1 MKVCSRIFPQIYKFA
16 SFFLGMRFLDFVVLF
31 MLFALLVG
39 GMYLLW
45 LNFPS
50 EPTEFEKYTANLSFD
65 LPSKSSQFHQNMR
78 YPDRTISYF
87 ISKNCS
93 TKKTSDF
100 LKAASFLEEKT
111 ILDFKESVKPD
122 ILITCS
128 NVAPEPN
135 EQGHFGAGEGGP
147 SVIVNTTRFAVIML
161 GRVGLYRPETCDTPQ
176 VPTHE
181 ILHALGF
188 DHNDN
193 SSSIMY
199 PITSCDQVLDDD
211 IVEEIEKLYSVP
223 SAGDL
228 VIESVKANKTGR
240 YLGFEIVIANYGLK
254 AITESKLKVM
264 VGNSVAK
271 EFEMG
276 TLDIGSKKSL
286 TITNLRVSGDTSE
299 ISLVIET
306 EENEIDKENN
316 YAEIKVASGS

>member
-1 MKVCSRIFPQIYKFA
+1 
-16 SFFLGMRFLDFVVLF
+16 MRFLDFVVLF

-135 EQGHFGAGEGGP
+135 EQGHFVAGEGGP
-147 SVIVNTTRFAVIML
+147 SQVINTSIYSVIL
-161 GRVGLYRPETCDTPQ
+161 VGKVSLYRSEKCEEPK
-176 VPTHE
+176 VALHE

-188 DHNDN
+188 DHTGNI
-193 SSSIMY
+193 SSIMY
-199 PITSCDQVLDDD
+199 PDRFS
-211 IVEEIEKLYSVP
+211 P
-223 SAGDL
+223 
-228 VIESVKANKTGR
+228 R
-240 YLGFEIVIANYGLK
+240 P
-254 AITESKLKVM
+254 
-264 VGNSVAK
+264 
-271 EFEMG
+271 
-276 TLDIGSKKSL
+276 
-286 TITNLRVSGDTSE
+286 
-299 ISLVIET
+299 
-306 EENEIDKENN
+306 
-316 YAEIKVASGS
+316 

>member
-135 EQGHFGAGEGGP
+135 EQGHFVAGEGGP

-176 VPTHE
+176 VATHE

-228 VIESVKANKTGR
+228 VIESV
-240 YLGFEIVIANYGLK
+240 K